1 VQTHSRSQARP
12 DFNLFCF
19 LFILALL
26 NKRFNSLMGGFD
38 QPLKAGS
45 PRDFIIVRKMHRSP
59 FLQWRFGAPAPIRSL
74 GLSQV
79 VMRSWGVV
87 PFFLSFFICFVSYQ
101 VAQNMSPSRSP
112 HAFLLELDVGALS
125 PSLIMWLTTLSNC
138 VEFNRLK

>member
-79 VMRSWGVV
+79 VMRSWCFVL
-87 PFFLSFFICFVSYQ
+87 FFFFICFVSSP

-112 HAFLLELDVGALS
+112 HAFLPELDAGALS
-125 PSLIMWLTTLSNC
+125 FSLVMWLTTLSNS
-138 VEFNRLK
+138 VEFNRSK

>member
-45 PRDFIIVRKMHRSP
+45 PRDFIIIRKMHRSP
-59 FLQWRFGAPAPIRSL
+59 FLQWRFGAPAPMRSL

-79 VMRSWGVV
+79 VMRSWCFV
-87 PFFLSFFICFVSYQ
+87 PFFSLIFYLFC
-101 VAQNMSPSRSP
+101 
-112 HAFLLELDVGALS
+112 LLPGGSEHEPLEITPCLPVGAGCGRLV
-125 PSLIMWLTTLSNC
+125 SLTYY
-138 VEFNRLK
+138 VAHYPV